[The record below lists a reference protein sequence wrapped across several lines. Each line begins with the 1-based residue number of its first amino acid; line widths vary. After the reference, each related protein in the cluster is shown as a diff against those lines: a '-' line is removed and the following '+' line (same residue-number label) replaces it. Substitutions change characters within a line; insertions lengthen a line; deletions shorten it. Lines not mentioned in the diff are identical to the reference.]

1 MFPMRLADPVRSR
14 SSPAG
19 MRCCPRRLA
28 ARFTPLCVA
37 AILSLASLAAVAESR
52 LADAVERGDRVRIR
66 ELLRSRAGVD
76 APQPD
81 GMTALHWAVFR
92 EDLETAERLLKAR
105 ASVSATNLYGV
116 TPLSIACQ
124 NGNGSLVE
132 LLLERG
138 ADPNTVLRGGESVL
152 MTAARTGRTGP
163 VAALLKRGAAVNAKE
178 RRGQTAL
185 MWAAA
190 EGHTGVVELLLKAGA
205 DPAIALPDSGFTAF
219 FIAAREGRG
228 EVVRALLK
236 SGVEVNGTLEPRR
249 TSGKGPRKGTSALL
263 LAVENGHFNLALDL
277 VGAGADPND
286 QRSGFTPLHVM
297 TWVRKPQRG
306 EDEGDPAPQG
316 SGNLGSLPFI
326 RELVKRGA
334 DVNARLQRGRGGPG
348 LYTMQGASPF
358 LMASATA
365 DLAYMKLL
373 VELGGDPSIP
383 NADRCTPLM
392 VACGIGVGGSAA
404 NEVAGE
410 EPEVLEAAQWLVSLG
425 ADVNA
430 VDANGETA
438 MHGAALKNLPRV
450 VQFLADHGA
459 RIEVWNRKNRYGWTP
474 LLLAQGH
481 RPGNFKPSLETVD
494 AVQRLMT
501 AAGVAASDAAVPP
514 PIAPVPS
521 PAWTQA
527 SPSNPASS
535 RRTVVGDVAF
545 ARVDGKE
552 LKLDLHLPTGPRRG
566 PLIVWVHGGAWRS
579 GSRAGMPLGRLVEEG
594 YAIASVD
601 YRLSTEAKFPA
612 QIHDLKAAIRFLR
625 ANGSR
630 WQLTN
635 QPIVIAGDSAGAHLA
650 ALVGVSNG
658 HPELEGSVGDDRG
671 QRSDVQGIISFYGAS
686 DLTTILDQSTPF
698 GLGVRIPAL
707 ELLLGGQPTNTMSLA
722 RLASPVFHVDRSDP
736 PLLLLHGDQDP
747 QMPIRQSEQ
756 LDAAY
761 RKAGASVGFE
771 VVRGAVHGGA
781 VFYDEERMARVKRFL
796 EEKF

>member
-1 MFPMRLADPVRSR
+1 MRLADPIRSR
-14 SSPAG
+14 PSPAG
-19 MRCCPRRLA
+19 PGCRPPRPASGILRVCL
-28 ARFTPLCVA
+28 A
-37 AILSLASLAAVAESR
+37 AILSMASIAAAAESR
-52 LADAVERGDRVRIR
+52 LADAVERADRAGIR
-66 ELLRSRAGVD
+66 DLLRGRVEVD

-105 ASVSATNLYGV
+105 ASVAVTNHYGV

-124 NGNGSLVE
+124 NGNGALVE
-132 LLLERG
+132 LLLARG
-138 ADPNTVLRGGESVL
+138 ADPNTTLRGGESAL

-163 VAALLKRGAAVNAKE
+163 VVALLKRGAEVNAKE

-190 EGHTGVVELLLKAGA
+190 EGHAGVVELLLKAGA
-205 DPAIALPDSGFTAF
+205 DPGVALPDSGFTAF
-219 FIAAREGRG
+219 FLAVREGRG

-236 SGVEVNGTLEPRR
+236 AGIEVNGTLEPRR

-306 EDEGDPAPQG
+306 EDEGDPAPLG
-316 SGNLGSLPFI
+316 SGNLGSLGFI
-326 RELVKRGA
+326 RELAKRGA
-334 DVNARLQRGRGGPG
+334 DVNARLQRGKGGPG

-358 LMASATA
+358 LMASGTA

-373 VELGGDPSIP
+373 VELGGDPSVA
-383 NADRCTPLM
+383 NADQCTPLM

-410 EPEVLEAAQWLVSLG
+410 EPEVLAAAEWLLTLG

-481 RPGNFKPSLETVD
+481 RPGNFKPSFETVD

-501 AAGVAASDAAVPP
+501 AAGVAAPAASTVPP
-514 PIAPVPS
+514 PPQDPS
-521 PAWTQA
+521 SAWTEA
-527 SPSNPASS
+527 NPSNAPSS
-535 RRTVVGDVAF
+535 RRTMVGGIGF

-552 LKLDLHLPTGPRRG
+552 LKLDLHLPPGPRRG

-594 YAIASVD
+594 YAVASVD

-635 QPIVIAGDSAGAHLA
+635 PPIVIAGDSAGAHLA

-671 QRSDVQGIISFYGAS
+671 QRSEVQGIISFYGAS
-686 DLTTILDQSTPF
+686 DLTTILEQSTPF

-707 ELLLGGQPTNTMSLA
+707 ELLLGGHPTNTVSLA
-722 RLASPVFHVDRSDP
+722 RLASPVFHVDRNDP

-747 QMPIRQSEQ
+747 QMPLRQSEE
-756 LDAAY
+756 LDRAY
-761 RKAGASVGFE
+761 RQAGASVEFE
-771 VVRGAVHGGA
+771 VIRGAVHGGP
-781 VFYDEERMARVKRFL
+781 VFYDEERLARVRKFL
-796 EEKF
+796 KEKF